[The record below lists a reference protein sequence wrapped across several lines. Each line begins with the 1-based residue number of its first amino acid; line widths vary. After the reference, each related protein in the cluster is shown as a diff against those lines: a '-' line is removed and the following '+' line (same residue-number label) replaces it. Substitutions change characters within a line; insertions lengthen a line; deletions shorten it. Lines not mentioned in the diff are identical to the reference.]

1 MFAVTV
7 PCSSMN
13 LPFSRGLPTRHP
25 EPRGCLTAVMPSSLP
40 LRGSGLNP
48 GSALAVHRLTGE
60 PLDLEDDRVHD
71 TRRAGWAS
79 RTVAPARLANSRGTP
94 SPPAEGPPP
103 PPPDPPPPDAPHHG
117 EPASTAPEPH
127 HAQTTK
133 QPRTA
138 DTGHDQPARR
148 KV

>member
-79 RTVAPARLANSRGTP
+79 RTVAPALLGNYCGTT
-94 SPPAEGPPP
+94 SSTAEGPPSTP
-103 PPPDPPPPDAPHHG
+103 PEPPRPDDPDHG
-117 EPASTAPEPH
+117 EPASTAPETH
-127 HAQTTK
+127 HA
-133 QPRTA
+133 RT
-138 DTGHDQPARR
+138 
-148 KV
+148 